1 MTEVYNLAEKI
12 YNDAVLLKGQKSTSL
27 TWKYNREKWLAAIA
41 EMRES
46 VVRMG
51 EILDYSYSDE
61 HFELIEEMKDIL
73 CACEKG
79 LREKTYRYKAQSTN
93 YMQAFHNLPRAFFAL
108 EDNMRISVY
117 EARKY
122 ASFWLDHGRR

>member
-12 YNDAVLLKGQKSTSL
+12 YNDAVLLKGHKSTSL

-93 YMQAFHNLPRAFFAL
+93 YMQAFHNLPRAFFPI
-108 EDNMRISVY
+108 ENRMHITVY

-122 ASFWLDHGRR
+122 ADFWLRRIAR